1 MAEGEELKGV
11 GERPQLGR
19 RRLKLASKADPSFAV
34 LADRSGIPETA
45 VQLLAVVPFL
55 HLRRAVSGK
64 CNREQVLGK
73 RLDRE
78 ASGA

>member
-1 MAEGEELKGV
+1 MTEIGKRAG
-11 GERPQLGR
+11 RPEWPLLGR
-19 RRLKLASKADPSFAV
+19 RRLKLASKTDPSFTA
-34 LADRSGIPETA
+34 LAARRGIPEPA
-45 VQLLAVVPFL
+45 VQLLAAVPFL

-73 RLDRE
+73 RLDQE